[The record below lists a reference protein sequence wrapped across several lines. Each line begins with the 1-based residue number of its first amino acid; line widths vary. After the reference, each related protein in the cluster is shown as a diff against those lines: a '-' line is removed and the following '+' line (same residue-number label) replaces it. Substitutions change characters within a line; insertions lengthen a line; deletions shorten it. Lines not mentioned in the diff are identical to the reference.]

1 MLPFLREH
9 LLSLTTSVLPEGV
22 SSEELGKELDAGIAE
37 SNMQA
42 KMEQYST
49 IVIDLDTG
57 WTMEWWNKRR
67 LSITTDEGETQT
79 IVEKEVVIS
88 DE

>member
-1 MLPFLREH
+1 
-9 LLSLTTSVLPEGV
+9 
-22 SSEELGKELDAGIAE
+22 
-37 SNMQA
+37 MQA